1 MLRVVSK
8 WNLISKRFL
17 SCSISTHR
25 ATSRKKE
32 TVEKSSGR
40 KRTKIAKIDAD
51 KIAQEAHDDFFAELR
66 SEAETKRL
74 LFSKTKY
81 IVDLKPSAPQ
91 NTESSSL
98 SAALEN
104 DSVWISETLP
114 PNSRL
119 RTHMMGEAF
128 FKANLQK
135 NTENE
140 EFKLKTSFLR
150 TCNLISIITGVLPIL
165 ATRLAGEGLRSHS
178 SHFISSPSFY
188 TSLIVRK
195 RFS

>member
-1 MLRVVSK
+1 MFRIVSK
-8 WNLISKRFL
+8 WNLISNRCL
-17 SCSISTHR
+17 SCSISSHR

-40 KRTKIAKIDAD
+40 KRTKISKNDAD

-81 IVDLKPSAPQ
+81 IVGLKSSPVPQ

-98 SAALEN
+98 SAAIEN
-104 DSVWISETLP
+104 NSVWISETLP

-128 FKANLQK
+128 FKTANIQK
-135 NTENE
+135 NIENE
-140 EFKLKTSFLR
+140 ELKLKTGFFR
-150 TCNLISIITGVLPIL
+150 TCTILTIVTGVFPLL
-165 ATRLAGEGLRSHS
+165 ATKLTGEGLRSQNL
-178 SHFISSPSFY
+178 HFISSPKG
-188 TSLIVRK
+188 R
-195 RFS
+195 